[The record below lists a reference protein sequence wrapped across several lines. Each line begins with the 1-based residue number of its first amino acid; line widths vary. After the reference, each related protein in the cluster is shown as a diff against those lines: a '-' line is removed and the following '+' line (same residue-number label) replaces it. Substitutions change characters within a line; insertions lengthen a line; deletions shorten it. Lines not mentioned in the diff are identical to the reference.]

1 MFGKKTTTQ
10 KTIDSLI
17 GAGTR
22 IEGNIIFEGG
32 LRIDGVVQGNVV
44 ASAESPTMLVIS
56 EQARVEGEVR
66 AAHLVVNGTIVGPI
80 YATELIELQPKAKV
94 TGDVH
99 YQALEMH
106 HGAIVQGT
114 LMHEDETAKPG
125 LKLASSNS

>member
-80 YATELIELQPKAKV
+80 YATELIELQPRAKV

-114 LMHEDETAKPG
+114 LMHEDETATPG